1 AGFVDKEIDV
11 ALALAIGSLN
21 REDLERAEQYARVAT
36 HLGPDVPQSWLMLG
50 QALHVRGFREVRVGD
65 RMDLLQAAR
74 THYSKVIELASKQG
88 SVHIEAIGCLNRG
101 IVRDL
106 LSDPSAEED
115 FIAARQLVPGDA
127 DIARRHAF
135 HLAELGQLDRAV
147 EVARSV

>member
-1 AGFVDKEIDV
+1 EEKAQVNEALGFELTGETERAHSLARTLREKFPHSGAAAALWVRTAPYEVRSVELEAAVAGFVDKEIDV

-88 SVHIEAIGCLNRG
+88 SVHI
-101 IVRDL
+101 
-106 LSDPSAEED
+106 
-115 FIAARQLVPGDA
+115 
-127 DIARRHAF
+127 
-135 HLAELGQLDRAV
+135 
-147 EVARSV
+147 